1 MVFSDGEDTSSL
13 ISFDEVLDLA
23 KRSETAIYTIAL
35 RGVDTQ
41 TKGFREAEFVMR
53 QLAQETGGRSFFP
66 ARIEELTGVYAQI
79 ADELASQYTI
89 GYTSKNGRRD
99 GAFRRIVV
107 QAGRQGLTPR
117 TKKGLLRPDRT
128 VKIVPLLLYIVSG
141 VAYAVHFARRDPGV
155 GRTATAS
162 LLVAALAHTFLIGM
176 QTMEVHHIPLA
187 SLPTAVSTF
196 VWLLTLSYL
205 YLEITTEERTMGVF
219 ILPIVIGLQTI
230 SVLSPGVEKS
240 DPVLD
245 SPWFWVHVASLLC
258 AYASF
263 ALAGMLGL
271 TYMLQFKEI
280 KKKHL
285 GYLYSRLPSLLTLDT
300 MNSRAMTVGWVFLTI
315 GVTVGVI
322 WTAQSRALAPENPN
336 LQMMSLDDP
345 KIFFAVLTWVVYS
358 FALFARNRLGWTG
371 RRAAWLS
378 FVGFAI
384 ILLNFLP
391 IGYFVETSHTF
402 Q

>member
-1 MVFSDGEDTSSL
+1 
-13 ISFDEVLDLA
+13 
-23 KRSETAIYTIAL
+23 
-35 RGVDTQ
+35 
-41 TKGFREAEFVMR
+41 
-53 QLAQETGGRSFFP
+53 
-66 ARIEELTGVYAQI
+66 
-79 ADELASQYTI
+79 
-89 GYTSKNGRRD
+89 
-99 GAFRRIVV
+99 
-107 QAGRQGLTPR
+107 
-117 TKKGLLRPDRT
+117 

-155 GRTATAS
+155 GRAATAS
-162 LLVAALAHTFLIGM
+162 LFVAALAHTFLIGM

-219 ILPIVIGLQTI
+219 ILPIVVGLQTI
-230 SVLSPGVEKS
+230 SVVSPGVENA

-300 MNSRAMTVGWVFLTI
+300 MNSRAMTVGWGFLTI

>member
-1 MVFSDGEDTSSL
+1 M
-13 ISFDEVLDLA
+13 
-23 KRSETAIYTIAL
+23 
-35 RGVDTQ
+35 
-41 TKGFREAEFVMR
+41 
-53 QLAQETGGRSFFP
+53 
-66 ARIEELTGVYAQI
+66 
-79 ADELASQYTI
+79 
-89 GYTSKNGRRD
+89 
-99 GAFRRIVV
+99 
-107 QAGRQGLTPR
+107 
-117 TKKGLLRPDRT
+117 
-128 VKIVPLLLYIVSG
+128 KIVPLLLYIVSG

-155 GRTATAS
+155 GRAATAS
-162 LLVAALAHTFLIGM
+162 LFVAALAHTFLIGM

-219 ILPIVIGLQTI
+219 ILPIVVGLQTI
-230 SVLSPGVEKS
+230 SVVSPGVENA

-336 LQMMSLDDP
+336 LRMMSLDDP